1 MGTPGEDTS
10 PVDCPLRFPGQYA
23 DPESGLHYNLHRYY
37 DPETARYI
45 SADPLGLVPAP
56 DHHAYV
62 PNPLGWTD
70 PLGLAGKGPSGPPNP
85 LDFGQGYTGRRDYFP
100 VGNKG
105 RDVEIH
111 VYDKSMREVGLYNS
125 QGRFNKHG
133 IKASEVEV
141 PPGVENAVK
150 GRMIYELRKV
160 GRIATKGTEDITG
173 DKWRRPLL
181 AAEGCK

>member
-1 MGTPGEDTS
+1 MVTSTGDLVWQRRTSLWGARLPDPEEAAS

-23 DPESGLHYNLHRYY
+23 DSESGLHYNLHRYY

-62 PNPLGWTD
+62 PNSLGWSD
-70 PLGLAGKGPSGPPNP
+70 PLGLAGKGPTGPKNP
-85 LDFGQGYTGRRDYFP
+85 LDFGQGYTGRRDIFP

-111 VYDKSMREVGLYNS
+111 VYDKSGREVGLFNS
-125 QGRFNKHG
+125 QGWFN
-133 IKASEVEV
+133 
-141 PPGVENAVK
+141 
-150 GRMIYELRKV
+150 
-160 GRIATKGTEDITG
+160 
-173 DKWRRPLL
+173 
-181 AAEGCK
+181 